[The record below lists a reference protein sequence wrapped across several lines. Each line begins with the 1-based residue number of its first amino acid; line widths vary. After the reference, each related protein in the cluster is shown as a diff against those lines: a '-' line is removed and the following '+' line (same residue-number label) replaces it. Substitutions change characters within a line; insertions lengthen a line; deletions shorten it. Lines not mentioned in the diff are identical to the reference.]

1 MTHVERY
8 LAPTVITQMQ
18 NAIAEAQGN
27 EVFFVGYTEED
38 LIVHVVDVI
47 ARGNEIAVP
56 AVLEIARDADVVIHN
71 HPSGYLSPSNADL
84 QIAMSLDDYSVAF
97 YIVNNPVDNIY
108 VVVEP
113 FKKSETTQ
121 LNLQGL
127 FELLEP
133 GGPISNRLPNYEV
146 RSQQQQMIENVAKAF
161 NGNKISLIEAGTGT
175 GKSLAYLIPAIHWAM
190 QNKERVIVS
199 TNTINLQE
207 QLIQKDIPFLQKAL
221 NLNFQAVI
229 VKGKS
234 NYVCLRKV
242 KDIQQELNLHAD
254 EEDQEELYS
263 LIEWAGSTKE
273 GSKADL
279 TYVPRETTWEKIAA
293 ESDTC
298 TRSKCPFFREC
309 FVNKARREATRAHIL
324 VVNHHLLFADL
335 ALKHQIQGVSQA
347 AILPP
352 YERIVFDEAH
362 HLENVATSYFGS
374 RITRAG
380 ILRLLSRLY
389 REHKGKQRGYLS
401 SVLHKISHHKTS
413 SLSLYNSINEWIN
426 HRLLP
431 DLQTLTNMT
440 NDLCDDFSREMQLG
454 FGNDYGHEIKVRLTM
469 ENRDRLLKSTAL
481 ENPVSDFL
489 LLLRSFS
496 TKVYRLIEKLD
507 TLAKDTGDDWTSLIT
522 DIRAQA
528 DRLTMIA
535 EDLDSILF
543 GKDQETIR
551 WLEMRPLYRG
561 RTSLRFLQSPLD
573 VSEMMNQAVYEP
585 FDTVIMTS
593 ATLTVDQKFEFIS
606 KRIGLAQYN
615 DPSRITELNLPPPFE
630 YENQVLLGIPLDT
643 PQQFQKEYVPFL
655 ANFIFK
661 SLATS
666 KGHAFVL
673 FTSYGILEKVYHEL
687 AESLDMIGLAV
698 LKQGSLNRHELIA
711 RFRKTPHSVLF
722 ATNSFWEGVD
732 VIGKALQLVIITKLP
747 FQVPNEP
754 IVEARYEAIERSGGN
769 PFMEHSLP
777 VAVIKLRQGFGR
789 LIRSRADRGA
799 VLVLDN
805 RIVKKSYGKH
815 FLRSLP
821 RCYTIT
827 FDQDSLFSELE
838 TFFKS

>member
-1 MTHVERY
+1 MTQVEHY
-8 LAPTVITQMQ
+8 LAPKAITQMQ
-18 NAIAEAQGN
+18 EAIAEAQGN

-38 LIVHVVDVI
+38 LIVYVVDAI

-84 QIAMSLDDYSVAF
+84 QIAISLDDYSVAF
-97 YIVNNPVDNIY
+97 YIVNNRVDDIY

-113 FKKSETTQ
+113 FKKKETKE
-121 LNLQGL
+121 LNLPELVQ
-127 FELLEP
+127 LLEP
-133 GGPISNRLPNYEV
+133 GGPISYRLPNYEI

-161 NGNKISLIEAGTGT
+161 NENKISLIEAGTGT
-175 GKSLAYLIPAIHWAM
+175 GKSLAYLIPAIHWAL
-190 QNKERVIVS
+190 QNKERVIIS

-207 QLIQKDIPFLQKAL
+207 QLIKKDIPFLQNAL
-221 NLNFQAVI
+221 NLNFKAVI

-234 NYVCLRKV
+234 NYVCLRKI
-242 KDIQQELNLHAD
+242 KDINQERDLYSD
-254 EEDQEELYS
+254 EEDREELDS
-263 LIEWAGSTKE
+263 LVEWAGSTKE

-279 TYVPRETTWEKIAA
+279 SYIPKDTTWEKIAA

-298 TRSKCPFFREC
+298 TRSKCPYFREC
-309 FVNKARREATRAHIL
+309 FVNKARREATRAQIL

-335 ALKHQIQGVSQA
+335 ALRYQIQGVAQA

-352 YERIVFDEAH
+352 YERIIFDEAH
-362 HLENVATSYFGS
+362 HLENVATNYFGS

-380 ILRLLSRLY
+380 IIRLLSRLY
-389 REHKGKQRGYLS
+389 REHKGKNRGYLPR
-401 SVLHKISHHKTS
+401 VLHKMSRSKTVT
-413 SLSLYNSINEWIN
+413 LSLHKSIEEYIN
-426 HRLLP
+426 QRLVP
-431 DLQTLTNMT
+431 DLHSLNNMT
-440 NDLCDDFSREMQLG
+440 NDLCDDLSRQMQLG
-454 FGNDYGHEIKVRLTM
+454 FGNDYSHEIKVRLTL
-469 ENRDRLLKSTAL
+469 ENRNRLLESTAMD
-481 ENPVSDFL
+481 NPLSDYL
-489 LLLRSFS
+489 LMLRSFS
-496 TKVYRLIEKLD
+496 TKIYRLIEKLD
-507 TLAKDTGDDWTSLIT
+507 AVAKDSGDDWTSLIT

-528 DRLTMIA
+528 DRLTIIA

-551 WLEMRPLYRG
+551 WLEMRPSTRG

-585 FDTVIMTS
+585 FGTVIMTS

-606 KRIGLAQYN
+606 KRIGLTQYN
-615 DPSRITELNLPPPFE
+615 DPSRITELNLPAPFE
-630 YENQVLLGIPLDT
+630 YENQVLLGIPVDT
-643 PQQFQKEYVPFL
+643 PQQFQKDYVPFL

-673 FTSYGILEKVYHEL
+673 FTSYGILEQVYRKL
-687 AESLDMIGLAV
+687 AESLDMVGLTV
-698 LKQGSLNRHELIA
+698 LKQGTLNRHELLT

-754 IVEARYEAIERSGGN
+754 IVEARYEAIEQAGGN

-789 LIRSRADRGA
+789 LIRSRTDRGA
-799 VLVLDN
+799 VLILDN
-805 RIVKKSYGKH
+805 RIIKKGYGKH

-827 FDQDSLFSELE
+827 SDQDSLLSELE